1 MDGVLHT
8 AAIVLL
14 ALVVLTAIRTQFA
27 LFRARSVAAR
37 GSHQLSVYEA
47 AFLAGGPRRVI
58 NAALVSLVSQGGVRV
73 STEGL
78 VTPVKG
84 FRVTKSVP
92 VERALYRHVRSGGG
106 PHTTAELRHQT
117 VRDHAMRRLA
127 TPLWRQGFLMS
138 PAVRTR
144 SRRRTSWLAVF
155 AGLAAVVAVVSLILR
170 APPAT
175 IVIAGA
181 AAVVGVLCFFLLR
194 RSMANPVTRA
204 GRAALRQAEVDDLA
218 DGSWKGSDDAG
229 VVALRGL
236 TELPDRRLADSL
248 GRDTRARNHRGV
260 RAACCAPGH
269 CGSYGSPA
277 YSYGDP
283 SYEGRFFDFGGL
295 FDGGGG
301 SHGHDGGGGWGGS
314 DGGDGGSDS
323 GGGGGC
329 GGGGGGAGCGGGG
342 SQ

>member
-1 MDGVLHT
+1 MDGALHT

-14 ALVVLTAIRTQFA
+14 ALVVLIAIRTQFA
-27 LFRARSVAAR
+27 LFRARSVSAAR
-37 GSHQLSVYEA
+37 ERRRLSLYEA

-58 NAALVSLVSQGGVRV
+58 NTALVSLVSQGGVRV
-73 STEGL
+73 SSEGL
-78 VTPVKG
+78 VTPVQG

-144 SRRRTSWLAVF
+144 SRRRTSRLAVF
-155 AGLAAVVAVVSLILR
+155 AGLAAAVAVVSLLLR
-170 APPAT
+170 APLAT
-175 IVIAGA
+175 TVIAGTA
-181 AAVVGVLCFFLLR
+181 AAVGVLCFFLLR

-204 GRAALRQAEVDDLA
+204 GREALRQAEARDLA
-218 DGSWKGSDDAG
+218 DGSWKVSDDVG

-248 GRDTRARNHRGV
+248 ARDTRTRSHGGL

-269 CGSYGSPA
+269 CGSYGGPA
-277 YSYGDP
+277 YSYGDA
-283 SYEGRFFDFGGL
+283 SYGGEGGGFFDFGGL

-301 SHGHDGGGGWGGS
+301 SHDGGGGGGWGGS
-314 DGGDGGSDS
+314 DGG
-323 GGGGGC
+323 GGGC
-329 GGGGGGAGCGGGG
+329 GGGGGNP
-342 SQ
+342 

>member
-1 MDGVLHT
+1 MDGALHT

-14 ALVVLTAIRTQFA
+14 ALIVLIALWTQFA
-27 LFRARSVAAR
+27 LFRARSVAAAR
-37 GSHQLSVYEA
+37 EGRRLSVYEA

-58 NAALVSLVSQGGVRV
+58 NTALVSLVSQGGVRV
-73 STEGL
+73 SSEGL

-84 FRVTKSVP
+84 FRVTRSVP

-144 SRRRTSWLAVF
+144 SRRRTSRLAVF
-155 AGLAAVVAVVSLILR
+155 AGLAAVVAVVSLLLR
-170 APPAT
+170 TPPAT
-175 IVIAGA
+175 TVIAGA
-181 AAVVGVLCFFLLR
+181 GAVVGVLCFFLLR

-204 GRAALRQAEVDDLA
+204 GRAALRQAETRDLA
-218 DGSWKGSDDAG
+218 DGSWKVSDDVG

-248 GRDTRARNHRGV
+248 ARDTRTRSHGGL

-269 CGSYGSPA
+269 CGSYGGPA
-277 YSYGDP
+277 YSYGDA
-283 SYEGRFFDFGGL
+283 SYGGDGGGFVDFGGL

-301 SHGHDGGGGWGGS
+301 SHGHDGGGGGWGGS
-314 DGGDGGSDS
+314 D

-329 GGGGGGAGCGGGG
+329 GGGGGGNP
-342 SQ
+342 

>member
-1 MDGVLHT
+1 MNGALHA

-14 ALVVLTAIRTQFA
+14 ALVVLTAVRTQFA
-27 LFRARSVAAR
+27 LSRARSVPAR
-37 GSHQLSVYEA
+37 GRDRLSVYEA

-58 NAALVSLVSQGGVRV
+58 NTALVSLVAQGGVRV
-73 STEGL
+73 SSEGL

-92 VERALYRHVRSGGG
+92 VERALHRHVRSGGG

-155 AGLAAVVAVVSLILR
+155 AGLAAVVAVVSLLLR
-170 APPAT
+170 APLGT
-175 IVIAGA
+175 IVIAGTGA
-181 AAVVGVLCFFLLR
+181 AAGVLCFFLLR

-204 GRAALRQAEVDDLA
+204 GRAALRQAEVGDLA
-218 DGSWKGSDDAG
+218 DGSWRVSDDAG

-248 GRDTRARNHRGV
+248 ARDTRTRSHGGL

-269 CGSYGSPA
+269 CGSYGGPA
-277 YSYGDP
+277 YSHGSYGSCGDA
-283 SYEGRFFDFGGL
+283 SNGGGFFDFGGL

-301 SHGHDGGGGWGGS
+301 SHGQDGGG
-314 DGGDGGSDS
+314 GGSDS

-329 GGGGGGAGCGGGG
+329 GGGGCGGGG
-342 SQ
+342 NP

>member
-1 MDGVLHT
+1 MNGVLHT

-27 LFRARSVAAR
+27 LSRARSVAAR
-37 GSHQLSVYEA
+37 GRDGLSVYEA

-58 NAALVSLVSQGGVRV
+58 NTALVSLVAQGGVRV
-73 STEGL
+73 SSEGL

-155 AGLAAVVAVVSLILR
+155 AGLAAVVAVVSLLLR
-170 APPAT
+170 APLGT
-175 IVIAGA
+175 IVIAGTA
-181 AAVVGVLCFFLLR
+181 AAVGVLCFFLLR

-204 GRAALRQAEVDDLA
+204 GRAALRQAEGGDLA
-218 DGSWKGSDDAG
+218 DGFWKVSDDVG

-248 GRDTRARNHRGV
+248 ARDTRTRSNGGL

-277 YSYGDP
+277 YSYG
-283 SYEGRFFDFGGL
+283 SYGSCGDASGGGGFFDFGGL

-301 SHGHDGGGGWGGS
+301 SHGQDGGGGGSWGGS
-314 DGGDGGSDS
+314 DGGGGGSDS
-323 GGGGGC
+323 GGGGG
-329 GGGGGGAGCGGGG
+329 GCGGGG
-342 SQ
+342 SP